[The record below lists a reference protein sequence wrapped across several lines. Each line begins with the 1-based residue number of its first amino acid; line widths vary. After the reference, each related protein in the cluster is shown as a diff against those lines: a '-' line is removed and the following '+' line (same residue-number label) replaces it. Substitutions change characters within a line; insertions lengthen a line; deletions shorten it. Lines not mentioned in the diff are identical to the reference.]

1 MAISSTEFI
10 QRYLEDSI
18 ALEQAVEVRLRSM
31 AKDCSAGPAHDLFI
45 HHADQAR
52 EHAAKLTNR
61 LRQIGGTPSTTKGIV
76 AHLFG
81 NILQKPPVA
90 SHTTDRETQDL
101 LLAYS
106 LQHTAI
112 AVYEALHAAADYLG
126 DTETSVIAQSTQT
139 DQRKAAEAFWNAL
152 GGAAVSAVQ
161 HERASSAER
170 AANL

>member
-1 MAISSTEFI
+1 MAISSTDFI
-10 QRYLEDSI
+10 QRYLEDAV
-18 ALEQAVEVRLRSM
+18 ALEQSVEVRLRSM
-31 AKDCSAGPAHDLFI
+31 AKDCHAQGVRDLFI
-45 HHADQAR
+45 HHADEAR

-61 LRQIGGTPSTTKGIV
+61 LRQIGGTPSATKGIV

-81 NILQKPPVA
+81 NLLNKPPVA
-90 SHTTDRETQDL
+90 SGTTDRETQDL

-106 LQHTAI
+106 LQHTAN

-126 DTETSVIAQSTQT
+126 DVETSALAQAKQE
-139 DQRKAAEAFWNAL
+139 DQRKAAEDFWRSL

-161 HERASSAER
+161 HERAASAER

>member
-1 MAISSTEFI
+1 MAISSTDFI
-10 QRYLEDSI
+10 QRYLEDAV
-18 ALEQAVEVRLRSM
+18 ALEQSVEVRLRSM
-31 AKDCSAGPAHDLFI
+31 AKDCHAQGVRDLFI
-45 HHADQAR
+45 HHADEAR

-61 LRQIGGTPSTTKGIV
+61 LRQIGGTPSATKGIV

-81 NILQKPPVA
+81 NLLNKPPVA
-90 SHTTDRETQDL
+90 SRTTDRETQDL

-126 DTETSVIAQSTQT
+126 DVETSALAQAKQE
-139 DQRKAAEAFWNAL
+139 DQRKAAEDFWRSL

-161 HERASSAER
+161 HERAASAER
-170 AANL
+170 SANL